1 MRRRCWAMADLT
13 VGPARRLSALAGGCV
28 VRLER
33 VGKRYGFRQP
43 WIVRDVSLDIPAGRL
58 IRLEGANGSGKS
70 TLLRVIAGVSVPT
83 SGTVAGRPRTGYV
96 PERFPPALPFSARE
110 YLTHLGRVHGLAGPQ
125 LTIRI
130 GECLDRL
137 GGSEFA
143 EIPLRAM
150 SKGMCQKVAV
160 AQALLPGSGLL
171 ILDEAWT
178 GLDAAARLALDGVV
192 AERIAGGSAVV
203 FVDHDQRRL
212 AEQRPERWQV
222 KGGQVSVVAQA
233 GARPAGAAGAGPSIL
248 IELTGYPRESPPPDW
263 LAGVVSARQ
272 DGDAMVV
279 LAEPGASDSVLRA
292 LLAAGDRVHVRSVR
306 PERETAGPGSAP
318 VRQARLTSGPRPDR
332 GPDEQPEPGAG
343 PEAGAGPAAAEREG
357 QS

>member
-1 MRRRCWAMADLT
+1 M
-13 VGPARRLSALAGGCV
+13 
-28 VRLER
+28 RLER

-58 IRLEGANGSGKS
+58 IRLEGTNGSGKS

-83 SGTVAGRPRTGYV
+83 SGTVTGRPGTGYV

-110 YLTHLGRVHGLAGPQ
+110 YLTHLGRVHGLAGPE
-125 LTIRI
+125 LTARI

-143 EIPLRAM
+143 DIPLRAM

-160 AQALLPGSGLL
+160 AQALLPRPGLL

-178 GLDAAARLALDGVV
+178 GLDAAARVALDGVV
-192 AERIAGGSAVV
+192 AERIGDGGAVV

-212 AEQRPERWQV
+212 DEQRPERWQV

-233 GARPAGAAGAGPSIL
+233 QAQARSAGAAGAGPSIL

-263 LAGVVSARQ
+263 LPGVLSVRQ
-272 DGDAMVV
+272 DGDRMEV
-279 LAEPGASDSVLRA
+279 LAESAASDTVLRA

-306 PERETAGPGSAP
+306 PERE
-318 VRQARLTSGPRPDR
+318 
-332 GPDEQPEPGAG
+332 
-343 PEAGAGPAAAEREG
+343 G